1 MRNTGVA
8 TRIGLGFR
16 SEMLDW
22 EPAAIKADFF
32 EVAPENWIR
41 RDQATKDLRVAVRKD
56 RSQQRVGRELQLGHR
71 P

>member
-16 SEMLDW
+16 NEMLDW

-41 RDQATKDLRVAVRKD
+41 RDRAPLYRLLEIGRDRK
-56 RSQQRVGRELQLGHR
+56 SVV
-71 P
+71 